1 MRSLA
6 RTSFSEHAERICALY
21 NDAEDALLLGMLGQQ
36 YTINHDGIFLHG
48 QQAPENQAAVILDYL
63 FSSGTTLDL
72 VPWRAIGDFSGQ
84 PMPDFRKRVELP
96 ILNFASEIITRAN
109 TLLPMMNA
117 KTVPSL
123 IGSDMAFTVQAL
135 PKVYLRLELSQESP
149 DFPNE
154 AWVLFSNNANKFLLA
169 PRLQALAELCKD
181 RLLSLIRI
189 Y

>member
-1 MRSLA
+1 VKSLA

-21 NDAEDALLLGMLGQQ
+21 DDGEDALLIGMLGQQ
-36 YTINHDGIFLHG
+36 YKIKHDGVFLPG
-48 QQAPENQAAVILDYL
+48 QQAPEIQAAVILDYL
-63 FSSGTTLDL
+63 FSAGTTLDL
-72 VPWRAIGDFSGQ
+72 VPWRSIGDVAGL

-96 ILNFASEIITRAN
+96 ILNYATEIITRAN

-117 KTVPSL
+117 KIVPSL
-123 IGSDMAFTVQAL
+123 IGSDMAFTIQAL
-135 PKVYLRLELSQESP
+135 PKVYLRLELSQETQ

-154 AWVLFSNNANKFLLA
+154 AWVLFSNNANTFLPA
-169 PRLQALAELCKD
+169 SRLQALAELCKD